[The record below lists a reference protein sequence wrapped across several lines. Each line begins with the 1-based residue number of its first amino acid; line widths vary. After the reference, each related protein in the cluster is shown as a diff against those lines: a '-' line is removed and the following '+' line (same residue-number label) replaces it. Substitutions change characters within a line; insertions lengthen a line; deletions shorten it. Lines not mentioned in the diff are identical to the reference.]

1 MSSPPKYQVAFK
13 FQFQQNVTG
22 TVQLAIT
29 DSNNFVVS
37 AQEKAQ
43 LQGYSGDTPPL
54 LNFSMDSK
62 ELFFNIDGGESG
74 SGVESIVWSTF
85 TNGGSAPSLMV
96 NLQMPTVVIAASYMV
111 LTTGS
116 SGQLVNGQNTIN
128 AGD

>member
-1 MSSPPKYQVAFK
+1 MSSSPKYQVIFK

-62 ELFFNIDGGESG
+62 QLFFNIDGGKSG

-85 TNGGSAPSLMV
+85 TNGSAPSLMV
-96 NLQMPTVVIAASYMV
+96 NLQMPTVVIAASYTV
-111 LTTGS
+111 LSTGA